1 LTSFSIDTDIFV
13 LAGTMLHAVGTGDHG
28 IQASLIIE
36 VPDVVAVADTLT
48 PVLVGCNSLM
58 RDVPTLT
65 Q

>member
-1 LTSFSIDTDIFV
+1 
-13 LAGTMLHAVGTGDHG
+13 MLHAVGTGDHG